1 MIMPKK
7 KNPVCSPL
15 AKIKIFYLIC
25 VCVDDVVRLGGGA
38 LERVQIY
45 VWICPAT
52 TSIPVYKPKHIF
64 DLKNSNFGC
73 AGHGFQEKFDT
84 PPLKPISPVSESST
98 HPLQTTYAF
107 SHSPQGQGV
116 MPINLLP
123 VIAPR
128 MEPSYTHSCK
138 HKIKWDLQAQKV
150 SFPTVPLP
158 DNCVMTPVFQD
169 GSLPFQYTHKPPL
182 RQALHIQIAN
192 HHIQRATK
200 SFFVKCWRISS
211 KFRPAT

>member
-1 MIMPKK
+1 MGCSQKICTELLSLHDNAKK

-52 TSIPVYKPKHIF
+52 TSIPVYKSKHIF

-128 MEPSYTHSCK
+128 MEPSYTAPAS
-138 HKIKWDLQAQKV
+138 IKSSGTYKPKKSAFRQYLCQT
-150 SFPTVPLP
+150 TV
-158 DNCVMTPVFQD
+158 
-169 GSLPFQYTHKPPL
+169 
-182 RQALHIQIAN
+182 
-192 HHIQRATK
+192 
-200 SFFVKCWRISS
+200 
-211 KFRPAT
+211 